1 MIRRRTALSL
11 LAGAA
16 VGTTALPPAA
26 LAASQAQGKRKGQS
40 SGKAAAFDPKDPQQL
55 ALAFRKLAYSADD
68 TLTFWWM
75 KGTRYGVT
83 GSLATA
89 FWDMYVAAWFTTRD
103 LPDGKYEVKL
113 SGCNFYT
120 PPGGTTLLEKFDN
133 PYTGKTVDVP
143 YGRPRT
149 STTLMDLKGGS
160 AFAAAPPGMKSTRN
174 TDIGP
179 AWVEGE
185 VLHVQGDIMMH
196 NEPLEPGKRSFTVQD
211 WSTYIGSVADVL
223 DPKQKNPPSAQMFN
237 DILDFPPWLQ
247 MGDYKGTY
255 VSRCY
260 GRKVYDYPSMPALWR
275 GFFEQKFP
283 DVAKDPGAVLK
294 A

>member
-1 MIRRRTALSL
+1 MIRRRTALGL
-11 LAGAA
+11 FAGAA
-16 VGTTALPPAA
+16 VGASTLPSAA
-26 LAASQAQGKRKGQS
+26 LAAAQGRGNAR
-40 SGKAAAFDPKDPQQL
+40 GKAAAFDPKDPQHL

-68 TLTFWWM
+68 SLTFWWM

-103 LPDGKYEVKL
+103 LADGKYEVKM

-143 YGRPRT
+143 YGRPRV

-160 AFAAAPPGMKSTRN
+160 AFAGTAPPGMKSTRN

>member
-16 VGTTALPPAA
+16 VGATALPPAA
-26 LAASQAQGKRKGQS
+26 LAASQAKGRGK
-40 SGKAAAFDPKDPQQL
+40 GKAAAFDPKDPQQL
-55 ALAFRKLAYSADD
+55 ALAFRKLAYSADE

-103 LPDGKYEVKL
+103 LPDGKYEVKM

-120 PPGGTTLLEKFDN
+120 PPGGTTLLEKFEN

-160 AFAAAPPGMKSTRN
+160 AFAGAAPPGMKSTRN

-185 VLHVQGDIMMH
+185 ALHVQGDIMMH

-211 WSTYIGSVADVL
+211 WSTYIGTVADVL
-223 DPKQKNPPSAQMFN
+223 DPKMKNPPSAQMFN

-283 DVAKDPGAVLK
+283 DVAKDPGAVLR

>member
-1 MIRRRTALSL
+1 MIKRRTALGL

-16 VGTTALPPAA
+16 AGASALPTAA
-26 LAASQAQGKRKGQS
+26 LAATQGK
-40 SGKAAAFDPKDPQQL
+40 GKRGAFDPANPEHL
-55 ALAFRKLAYSADD
+55 ALAFRKLAYSMDD
-68 TLTFWWM
+68 KLTWWWM

-83 GSLATA
+83 GSRATA

-103 LPDGKYEVKL
+103 LADGKYEVKM

-120 PPGGTTLLEKFDN
+120 PPGKTTLLEKFDN

-143 YGRPRT
+143 YGRPRL

-160 AFAAAPPGMKSTRN
+160 AFAGADMPGMKSTRN

-179 AWVEGE
+179 AWVEGD
-185 VLHVQGDIMMH
+185 VVHVQGDIMMH
-196 NEPLEPGKRSFTVQD
+196 NEPLDPAKRTFTVQD
-211 WSTYIGSVADVL
+211 WSTYIGTVADVMN
-223 DPKQKNPPSAQMFN
+223 PKLKNPPSAQMFN

-260 GRKVYDYPSMPALWR
+260 GRKVYDYKSMPAVWR

-283 DVAKDPGAVLK
+283 DVAKDPGAILK
-294 A
+294 G

>member
-1 MIRRRTALSL
+1 MIRRRTALGL

-16 VGTTALPPAA
+16 AGAAALPSAA
-26 LAASQAQGKRKGQS
+26 VAADRT
-40 SGKAAAFDPKDPQQL
+40 KAPAFDPKNPDHV
-55 ALAFRKLAYSADD
+55 ALAYRKLAYSADD
-68 TLTFWWM
+68 KLTYWWM

-83 GSLATA
+83 GSRATA

-103 LPDGKYEVKL
+103 LPDGKYEVKM

-120 PPGGTTLLEKFDN
+120 PPGGSTLLEKFDN
-133 PYTGKTVDVP
+133 PFTGKTVDVP
-143 YGRPRT
+143 YGKPRV
-149 STTLMDLKGGS
+149 STTLMDARGGS
-160 AFAAAPPGMKSTRN
+160 AFAGGDAPGMKSTRN

-185 VLHVQGDIMMH
+185 VVHVQGDLMLH
-196 NEPLEPGKRSFTVQD
+196 NEPLEAGKRSFTVQD
-211 WSTYIGSVADVL
+211 WSTYIGTVADVL
-223 DPKQKNPPSAQMFN
+223 NPKLKNPPSAQMFN

-260 GRKVYDYPSMPALWR
+260 GRKVYKYESMPALWR

-283 DVAKDPGAVLK
+283 DIAKDPGAILK
-294 A
+294 G

>member
-1 MIRRRTALSL
+1 MIRRRTAIGLF
-11 LAGAA
+11 AGAA
-16 VGTTALPPAA
+16 VGASTLPQAA
-26 LAASQAQGKRKGQS
+26 LAAAQRKGNAR
-40 SGKAAAFDPKDPQQL
+40 GKAATFDPKDPQQL

-68 TLTFWWM
+68 SLTFWWM

-103 LPDGKYEVKL
+103 LPDGKYEVKM

-143 YGRPRT
+143 YGRPRV
-149 STTLMDLKGGS
+149 STTVMDLRGGS
-160 AFAAAPPGMKSTRN
+160 AFSSAAPPGMKSTRN

-185 VLHVQGDIMMH
+185 VLHVQGDMMMH

-260 GRKVYDYPSMPALWR
+260 GRKVYNYGSMPALWR

-294 A
+294 V